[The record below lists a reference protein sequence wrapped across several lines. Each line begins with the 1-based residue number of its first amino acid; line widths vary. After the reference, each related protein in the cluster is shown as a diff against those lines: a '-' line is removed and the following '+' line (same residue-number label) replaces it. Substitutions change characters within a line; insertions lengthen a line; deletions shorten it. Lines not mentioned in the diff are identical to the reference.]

1 MKLSLSTARMG
12 AIAVLCC
19 LSAPAFAKTHHHG
32 GGGTGCLPSSLRS
45 TLAQVSQRFGH
56 VEVVSAHRPGATISG
71 SGRRS
76 LHADC
81 RAVDFNPPPGKYK
94 QVVAWLHAN
103 HSGGVGTYSCGMNHI
118 HIDTGPRYRFHKC
131 QGGGGSRYVSRASKK
146 RYASGRSHRSKGY
159 ANARSYR
166 SKGYA
171 TSGRKSRR
179 YASAW

>member
-1 MKLSLSTARMG
+1 MKLNLSTARMG

-32 GGGTGCLPSSLRS
+32 GGGSGCLPSSLRS
-45 TLAQVSQRFGH
+45 TLSQVSQRFGH
-56 VEVVSAHRPGATISG
+56 VEVISAHRPGATISG

-103 HSGGVGTYSCGMNHI
+103 HSGGVGTYSCGMHHI
-118 HIDTGPRYRFHKC
+118 HIDNGPSVHFHKC
-131 QGGGGSRYVSRASKK
+131 EGGDGGGRRYASRGGKSK
-146 RYASGRSHRSKGY
+146 RYASRSGGK
-159 ANARSYR
+159 
-166 SKGYA
+166 
-171 TSGRKSRR
+171 RR
-179 YASAW
+179 YASL